1 MVDTT
6 RTRGLV
12 AAQRGQQQQRPDR
25 GGQPA
30 QVSPATLVR
39 QVIDRQS
46 DSFRTVLPSVVDPDR
61 FARLVLTAVKST
73 PDLMR
78 CFETTQGQTSVL
90 VAAMQAAA
98 IGLEP
103 NTATQ
108 DCWLLPRRNKGVWE
122 GELSIGYRGY
132 LKLARRSGTIKTVF
146 AEVVREA
153 DEFSWSR
160 GLEADEL
167 HHRPFEGPPEQRGE
181 LTHAYAVARYTSGG
195 YSFIVLNR
203 ADVEARRA
211 MSDSWKSER
220 GRAYSPWSKWPEAMW
235 RKSALRALVPFM
247 ELSADV
253 ERMVASD
260 EAQLVLDEDAG
271 EVLALSRS
279 FEDDRHTA
287 EEGAGGDDPAVEP
300 AREAEVSWQPDNAGS
315 EPAPENDPGESTDRE
330 EVAPAPDDPPSVEQG
345 VSSSGSPVGEGDATV
360 REAVDGTA
368 PGEPSPSPQ
377 WPARDDDPPSDEL
390 AEEAKAAIAA
400 AKSAGRWDQGLA
412 KALRAE
418 GIPLGV
424 HRQSAPQTRR
434 LIEVWA
440 AMQQE
445 PTDGGDG

>member
-78 CFETTQGQTSVL
+78 CFDTTQGQTSVL

-167 HHRPFEGPPEQRGE
+167 HHRPFEGPPDQRGE

-220 GRAYSPWSKWPEAMW
+220 GRAYSPWVKWPEAMW

-260 EAQLVLDEDAG
+260 EAQLVLDDDSG

-279 FEDDRHTA
+279 IDDEERHT
-287 EEGAGGDDPAVEP
+287 EQGAGDDSPAGGGDATDGGDGADSHDVG
-300 AREAEVSWQPDNAGS
+300 RAET
-315 EPAPENDPGESTDRE
+315 EPAPENDPE
-330 EVAPAPDDPPSVEQG
+330 APVPDDTPSASVEPEA
-345 VSSSGSPVGEGDATV
+345 SGSPVGEGDATD
-360 REAVDGTA
+360 REAVDGEA
-368 PGEPSPSPQ
+368 AGEPSPSPE

-400 AKSAGRWDQGLA
+400 AKAAGRWDGGLA
-412 KALRAE
+412 PALKSE

-445 PTDGGDG
+445 PSDG